1 MSVHVSNAFLVVF
14 SLKCF
19 SNNGALYEEILYIQT
34 VFQTL
39 KQTIIGSTYIEE
51 IVEQKL
57 DLFTNCCGSR
67 FDTLNAY

>member
-1 MSVHVSNAFLVVF
+1 MSVHVSNAFLVIF
-14 SLKCF
+14 SQKCF
-19 SNNGALYEEILYIQT
+19 SNNGALFEEILYT

-39 KQTIIGSTYIEE
+39 KQIIIGSTYIEE

-57 DLFTNCCGSR
+57 DLYTNCCRSR